1 MKEKGEGNGRR
12 GNGRLSEKRRG
23 SGREIRTGQRGRTLG
38 HERAC
43 LALSFVSTA
52 LSPGSFQVTAGH
64 PSAAI
69 SPLTG
74 PHICFSHSSRT
85 LRSLKVQLN

>member
-1 MKEKGEGNGRR
+1 MKVEEWKGGNQNRKRDKDAEYG
-12 GNGRLSEKRRG
+12 GMSEPVWPCLYVH
-23 SGREIRTGQRGRTLG
+23 SSFF
-38 HERAC
+38 
-43 LALSFVSTA
+43 LALFKW
-52 LSPGSFQVTAGH
+52 LLGH
-64 PSAAI
+64 PSAAF